1 MQAAVQRYIDS
12 SISKTI
18 NVQADIPFERFK
30 DIYAQAYALGCKGC
44 TTYRP
49 NEVTGSVLQA
59 QPEARPNRARA
70 PAEAGRTAAAAAP
83 RRARPAD
90 VYEAG
95 GVVYMTQPLTGPR
108 PCRARPTRCA
118 GRTAS
123 TRSTS
128 P

>member
-59 QPEARPNRARA
+59 RPETEPEPSRRDARPSRPNCRCR
-70 PAEAGRTAAAAAP
+70 RP
-83 RRARPAD
+83 RRRRGRP
-90 VYEAG
+90 
-95 GVVYMTQPLTGPR
+95 M
-108 PCRARPTRCA
+108 
-118 GRTAS
+118 S
-123 TRSTS
+123 TRRAASST
-128 P
+128 